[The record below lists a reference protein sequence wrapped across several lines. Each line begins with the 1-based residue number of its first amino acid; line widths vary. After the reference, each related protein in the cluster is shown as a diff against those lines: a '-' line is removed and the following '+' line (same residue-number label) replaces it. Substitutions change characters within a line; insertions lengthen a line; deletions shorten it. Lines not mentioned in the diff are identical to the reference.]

1 MWNNNSNN
9 RGGWGNQNQF
19 TNQPQRAGGFGNG
32 QPGYAYGGTT
42 SLAERSSLSAK
53 VMTFTFFSILAAM
66 AGTFVGVQLGL
77 RFGGGTWLLFM
88 VVEIALIFAVNAF
101 KDRMPLN
108 FILLYSFAAIT
119 GLSIS
124 PLIGLL
130 VGAGFSGIVYQALG
144 ITAGMTLALSFYA
157 WTTKR
162 DFSGIAPYLFVGVIG
177 LMLVGLLN
185 ALLFHSPIL
194 HMVYLYAGVIIFSF
208 YMIFDVQQVKKYP
221 DTVGNAVMLSIG
233 IYLNIFNIFLFIL
246 QLLMSFQSND

>member
-1 MWNNNSNN
+1 MWNNKSNN

-19 TNQPQRAGGFGNG
+19 TNQPQQAGGFSNG

-42 SLAERSSLSAK
+42 SIAERSSLSAK

-77 RFGGGTWLLFM
+77 TFGGGTWLMFM
-88 VVEIALIFAVNAF
+88 IAEIALIFAVNAF

-130 VGAGFSGIVYQALG
+130 VSAGFSGIVYQALG

-162 DFSGIAPYLFVGVIG
+162 DFSGFAPYLFAGIIG

-185 ALLFHSPIL
+185 ALLFHSPLL

-233 IYLNIFNIFLFIL
+233 IYLNIFNLFLFIL
-246 QLLMSFQSND
+246 QLLMSFQSSD